1 MKSFLKSVFRFL
13 IIPIVIFLLLVIG
26 YIVYDPFQVIHSYDK
41 YTSLQVNRSYMSTE
55 VFLKNYK
62 KEHYNSFI
70 FGSSRI
76 FGYNIDS
83 WKEHLGTD
91 ARVYSFDS
99 YGEKIDAVY
108 HKLKFLDSLNVD
120 IKNVLLCL
128 DVDFT
133 FNYNENEPRFLYMEH
148 PLLSGKGWCD
158 FHKTHF
164 SAYFTPSF
172 IISFYGNRI
181 LGLKNSYIGRHY
193 FFVQAS
199 FDPKTNRPF
208 RSDLEERIKN
218 EPDYYD
224 APMFYTVRDTLIVSQ
239 FIQIDKEHEKTLRGI
254 KQIFSKHNTN
264 YKVVINPLYSQVK
277 FNPQDMDA
285 IISVFGS
292 EHVYDFSGR
301 NEFTTS
307 KYNYYEESHFR
318 PFVGDSIMN
327 IIYGKQ

>member
-13 IIPIVIFLLLVIG
+13 IIPIVFFLLLVIG

-158 FHKTHF
+158 FHVTHF

-239 FIQIDKEHEKTLRGI
+239 FIQIDKEHEETLRGI